1 MPLAESA
8 NKIRVLISWDG
19 SRFRDESVLQ
29 VSLRIGANRPPEV
42 QQALRNYLEA
52 LKALIDVSDRPR
64 WRD

>member
-42 QQALRNYLEA
+42 QQALRTI
-52 LKALIDVSDRPR
+52 LKRLRR
-64 WRD
+64 